1 MALPDLTDIFIS
13 DAYRG
18 VIHTSNTPV
27 SETNL
32 PPLYDGLGNKTSIK
46 IGKDGNGASISGCL
60 SADCMVVGNVSLVDY
75 IFPIG
80 SIHLSID
87 DINPSLRFTGTT
99 WVKVSDG
106 KFLAGVGTGTDKNA
120 AYATITSGNDS
131 STGEYQHTLTVDEM
145 PSHNHTIDDTVYWKS
160 DDEGGEGNRA
170 TVQAGRTYTSYAGSN
185 LPHNNIPPYFGVYV
199 WKRTA

>member
-1 MALPDLTDIFIS
+1 MALPDLTDIFIA

-60 SADCMVVGNVSLVDY
+60 SADCVVVGNVSLVDY

-131 STGEYQHTLTVDEM
+131 STGEYQHTLSVNEI
-145 PSHNHTIDDTVYWKS
+145 PPHSHQFPVYRDSSS
-160 DDEGGEGNRA
+160 DGGNI
-170 TVQAGRTYTSYAGSN
+170 QAGTGSFLVN
-185 LPHNNIPPYFGVYV
+185 ASTINTGGGLAHNNIPPYFGIYV